1 MDKFNDLRD
10 LALKVREEF
19 EDFESQKY
27 GRSWDLK
34 DLIMGLQ
41 VDVGDLVRL
50 VQEKDG
56 IRPER
61 SEELQD
67 KIAHELSDIL
77 WVVFVLSSK
86 LHVDMQKS
94 FVENMAELQEFLKR
108 G

>member
-19 EDFESQKY
+19 EDFESKKY
-27 GRSWDLK
+27 GRAWDLK

-41 VDVGDLVRL
+41 VDLGDLVRL

-61 SEELQD
+61 SEELQE

-77 WVVFVLSSK
+77 WVLFVLSSK
-86 LHVDMQKS
+86 LDVDMQKS

>member
-1 MDKFNDLRD
+1 MDKFNELRD

-19 EDFESQKY
+19 EEFELKKY

-41 VDVGDLVRL
+41 VDVGDLIRL

-61 SEELQD
+61 SDELQA

-77 WVVFVLSSK
+77 WVVFVLSNK
-86 LHVDMQKS
+86 LDVDMQKS
-94 FVENMAELQEFLKR
+94 FIENMAELQDFLKR

>member
-1 MDKFNDLRD
+1 MEKFNELRD

-19 EDFESQKY
+19 EEFESQKY
-27 GRSWDLK
+27 GRSWELK

-61 SEELQD
+61 STELQA

-77 WVVFVLSSK
+77 WVVFVLADK
-86 LHVDMQKS
+86 LDVDMQKS
-94 FVENMAELQEFLKR
+94 FVENMADLQKFLKKP
-108 G
+108 